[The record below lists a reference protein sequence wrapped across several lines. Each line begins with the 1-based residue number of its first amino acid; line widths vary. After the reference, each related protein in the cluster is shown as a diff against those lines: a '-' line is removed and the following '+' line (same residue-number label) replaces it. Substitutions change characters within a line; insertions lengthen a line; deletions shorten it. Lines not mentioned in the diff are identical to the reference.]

1 MSHNDRD
8 SLLSRT
14 AETLAGH
21 IDAAFADVDAVRRRV
36 IEIATEAAEQQRA
49 LDRTALAGIRP
60 LLLDLLGHDG
70 TLFESLGVAVSSTCL
85 SDTPRWLEW
94 WRRDGGSKAQ
104 FISHALNPDS
114 VGFYDYQSRE
124 WFRLPVTTHR
134 SCAIGPYVD
143 AGGIEVC
150 TVTLAIPIELPSGSL
165 SVAGG
170 DLSIGALEALLLETL
185 GTRAHKVVLLAANG
199 RVITSNTARYVTG
212 SRLPT
217 GEAQTV
223 PDRVVGVPSADPHR
237 LPWQL
242 LAMPD

>member
-1 MSHNDRD
+1 MSHDERD

-14 AETLAGH
+14 AGTLADH
-21 IDAAFADVDAVRRRV
+21 IDAAFADVDAVRCRV
-36 IEIATEAAEQQRA
+36 IEIANESAEQQRP

-60 LLLDLLGHDG
+60 LLLDLLARDG
-70 TLFESLGVAVSSTCL
+70 ALFESLGVAVSGTCL
-85 SDTPRWLEW
+85 SDAPRWLEW
-94 WRRDGGSKAQ
+94 WRRDGGKAQ

-124 WFRLPVTTHR
+124 WFRLPVTTRR
-134 SCAIGPYVD
+134 SCSIGPYVD

-150 TVTLAIPIELPSGSL
+150 TVTLAIPIELPSGSI

-170 DLSIGALEALLLETL
+170 DLSIGALEALLLKTL
-185 GTRAHKVVLLAANG
+185 GTRAYRVVLLAANG

-212 SRLPT
+212 SRLRK
-217 GEAQTV
+217 GEAQAV

-242 LAMPD
+242 LVMPD

>member
-1 MSHNDRD
+1 M
-8 SLLSRT
+8 
-14 AETLAGH
+14 LAGR
-21 IDAAFADVDAVRRRV
+21 IDAAFADVDTVRRRV
-36 IEIATEAAEQQRA
+36 VEIATQAAERRTA
-49 LDRTALAGIRP
+49 LDRAALTDIRP
-60 LLLDLLGHDG
+60 LLLDLLAHDG
-70 TLFESLGVAVSSTCL
+70 TLFESLGVAVSGTSL

-94 WRRDGGSKAQ
+94 WRRDGRNKAQ

-124 WFRLPVTTHR
+124 WFRLPVTTRRPH
-134 SCAIGPYVD
+134 AVGPYVD

-150 TVTLAIPIELPSGSL
+150 TVTLAIPIALPSGSV

-170 DLSIGALEALLLETL
+170 DLSIAALEALLLDTL

-199 RVITSNTARYVTG
+199 RVVTSNTARYVTG
-212 SRLPT
+212 SRLRADGPQAT
-217 GEAQTV
+217 PDQIV
-223 PDRVVGVPSADPHR
+223 PIPSADPHR